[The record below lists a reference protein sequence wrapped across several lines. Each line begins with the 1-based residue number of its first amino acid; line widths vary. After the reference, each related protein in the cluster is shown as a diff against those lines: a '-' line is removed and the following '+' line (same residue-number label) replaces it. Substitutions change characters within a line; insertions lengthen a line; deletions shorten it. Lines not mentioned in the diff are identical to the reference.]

1 MQDLNIQD
9 EGAGQRPDVQS
20 LQWRDGPGLGLDM
33 QDVCVVDVGVVT
45 GFIATRCGCGHMFI

>member
-9 EGAGQRPDVQS
+9 EGVGQRPDVQS

-33 QDVCVVDVGVVT
+33 QDVCVWSTWVWSQGL
-45 GFIATRCGCGHMFI
+45 